1 MKQSSRRKKGK
12 LLQNIVRD
20 KILKY
25 FPHLRKKDVDV
36 AKVGENGSDIKLSK
50 VAKCLVPYAFETKNQ
65 EKMKTVYD
73 WLDQADRNSGKLEAV
88 LVIKQNTR
96 KPLVV
101 IDMETF
107 FELIY
112 IGTK

>member
-12 LLQNIVRD
+12 FLQNLVRD

-36 AKVGENGSDIKLSK
+36 ARNGENGPDIKLSK
-50 VAKCLVPYAFETKNQ
+50 VAKCLVPFSFETKNQ
-65 EKMKTVYD
+65 EKMKTIYY
-73 WLDQADRNSGKLEAV
+73 WFKQADRNSGKLEPV
-88 LVIKQNTR
+88 LVVKQNTR
-96 KPLVV
+96 RPLVV

-107 FELIY
+107 FDLI
-112 IGTK
+112 KH

>member
-12 LLQNIVRD
+12 VLQNLVRD
-20 KILKY
+20 KILKF

-36 AKVGENGSDIKLSK
+36 ARNGENGADIKLSK
-50 VAKCLVPYAFETKNQ
+50 VAKCLVPYSFETKNQ
-65 EKMKTVYD
+65 EKMKTIYD

-88 LVIKQNTR
+88 LVIKQNSR
-96 KPLVV
+96 RPLVV

-107 FELIY
+107 FELIRH
-112 IGTK
+112 